1 MTLDPRRKG
10 RITGSGVGAI
20 LGMSPWATPDDV
32 LRRMV
37 REYHGAPSEF
47 NGSPATEY
55 GTFHEKGA
63 IQDFELEHGF
73 TVNPSRFYMFE
84 DWLGATPDGEI
95 GADDLQETKCPYG
108 LRNKPKPVP
117 FKTADEQPHYKAQM
131 QIEMFCAKKK
141 RVHFWQWAPN
151 DTAYEI
157 VERDQSWID
166 ENLPKLYAFYN
177 RYLSELDNHD
187 HLEPPRMEIET
198 PAASKLLAEYDDLTE
213 AIENATERRKEVL
226 AELVDEAGG
235 RDALVCG
242 RKLTH
247 VERSGSVQYAKIVKQ
262 ELPGFDV
269 EPFRGKASQYWKL
282 S

>member
-10 RITGSGVGAI
+10 RVTGSSVGAI
-20 LGMSPWATPDDV
+20 LGLSPWQTPDDV

-47 NGSPATEY
+47 TGNVATEY

-73 TVNPSRFYMFE
+73 TVRPSKFYMFE

-95 GADDLQETKCPYG
+95 GKNSLIEVKCPYG
-108 LRNKPKPVP
+108 KRNGGE
-117 FKTADEQPHYKAQM
+117 FKSINDQLHYHAQI
-131 QIEMFCAKKK
+131 QIQLMVTGRDKCY
-141 RVHFWQWAPN
+141 FWQWSAHGTKLETV
-151 DTAYEI
+151 DYSQA
-157 VERDQSWID
+157 WID
-166 ENLPKLYAFYN
+166 SHLGELYKFYQ
-177 RYLSELDNHD
+177 RYLSELDNPE
-187 HLEPPRMEIET
+187 HLEPKRIEVET

-213 AIENATERRKEVL
+213 AIDRATERRKEVL
-226 AELVDEAGG
+226 SELVDATGG
-235 RDALVCG
+235 VDAVVCG

-247 VERSGSVQYAKIVKQ
+247 VERAGSVQYAKIVKQ

-269 EPFRGKASQYWKL
+269 EPFRGKSSQYWKL